1 MNFASFIEPF
11 QSISGLVD
19 LFTLILMEIVLGIDN
34 IIFIAIICGY
44 IPNKIQAS
52 RARYF
57 GLTLALVVR
66 IILLSTISFI
76 AHMVDPLFHIGEFGI
91 TGRGLILFGGG
102 VFLLVKTSNEIY
114 HKFREAD
121 HEEKANSRTMNFFQ
135 AVLQITFIDIV
146 FSFDSIITAV
156 GLSNNIPI
164 MIMAVVVAMIVMLLF
179 APYVSEF
186 IEKYPTLKMLALTF
200 LLVIGG
206 ILLLESLEDA
216 HILHLPENVD
226 IKMYAYAAL
235 AFALSVEMLN
245 IRMHNVKMKR
255 SRKSDTHS

>member
-1 MNFASFIEPF
+1 MSFASFIEPF
-11 QSISGLVD
+11 QSITGIID

-44 IPNKIQAS
+44 IPNKVEAN

-57 GLTLALVVR
+57 GLALALIVR

-76 AHMVDPLFHIGEFGI
+76 AHMVTPIFHLGEYGI

-102 VFLLVKTSNEIY
+102 VFLLVKTTNEIY
-114 HKFREAD
+114 HKFKEAD
-121 HEEKANSRTMNFFQ
+121 HEEKANSRKMNFFQ

-164 MIMAVVVAMIVMLLF
+164 MIMAVVVAMGVMLLF

-200 LLVIGG
+200 LLLIGA
-206 ILLLESLEDA
+206 ILLMESLEDA

-226 IKMYAYAAL
+226 IKMYAYVAL

-255 SRKSDTHS
+255 GRKS

>member
-1 MNFASFIEPF
+1 M
-11 QSISGLVD
+11 
-19 LFTLILMEIVLGIDN
+19 
-34 IIFIAIICGY
+34 
-44 IPNKIQAS
+44 
-52 RARYF
+52 
-57 GLTLALVVR
+57 
-66 IILLSTISFI
+66 
-76 AHMVDPLFHIGEFGI
+76 
-91 TGRGLILFGGG
+91 
-102 VFLLVKTSNEIY
+102 LVKTNNEIY
-114 HKFREAD
+114 HKFKEAD
-121 HEEKANSRTMNFFQ
+121 HEEKANSRKMNFFQ

-200 LLVIGG
+200 LLLIGA
-206 ILLLESLEDA
+206 ILLMEALEDA

-226 IKMYAYAAL
+226 IKMYAYVAL

-245 IRMHNVKMKR
+245 IRMNNVKLKR
-255 SRKSDTHS
+255 TKKSS

>member
-1 MNFASFIEPF
+1 MSFASFIEPF
-11 QSISGLVD
+11 QSITGIID

-44 IPNKIQAS
+44 IPNKVKAN

-57 GLTLALVVR
+57 GLALALIVR

-76 AHMVDPLFHIGEFGI
+76 AHMVTPLFHLGEYGI

-102 VFLLVKTSNEIY
+102 VFLLVKTTNEIY
-114 HKFREAD
+114 HKFKEAD
-121 HEEKANSRTMNFFQ
+121 HEEKANSRKMNFFQ

-164 MIMAVVVAMIVMLLF
+164 MIMAVIVAMIVMLLF

-200 LLVIGG
+200 LLLIGAV
-206 ILLLESLEDA
+206 LLMEALEDA
-216 HILHLPENVD
+216 HILHLPDNVD
-226 IKMYAYAAL
+226 IKIYAYLAL
-235 AFALSVEMLN
+235 AFALSVELLN
-245 IRMHNVKMKR
+245 IRMNNVKMK
-255 SRKSDTHS
+255 KGAK